1 MIDIVIAVVAIAIVI
16 WAIVKQIRLY
26 KSRKFANF
34 CAGDCAACER
44 NCDNTARKK
53 KNLSQCCQNGHWLYD
68 FKPQSIFCLC

>member
-26 KSRKFANF
+26 KSRKLTSL

-44 NCDNTARKK
+44 NCSNTANKKRK
-53 KNLSQCCQNGHWLYD
+53 S
-68 FKPQSIFCLC
+68 

>member
-53 KNLSQCCQNGHWLYD
+53 RKT
-68 FKPQSIFCLC
+68 

>member
-16 WAIVKQIRLY
+16 LAIVKQVKLY

-44 NCDNTARKK
+44 NCSNTANKKRK
-53 KNLSQCCQNGHWLYD
+53 
-68 FKPQSIFCLC
+68 I